1 MKKILFIAL
10 AVGFL
15 LFGVSAY
22 LQSKPSAKNSRIY
35 NVVKKYSP
43 YYLDK
48 RFGGLEILNR
58 EDKEFKEKPTNMK
71 VFHRLEELE
80 KKWAKEHLKLE
91 NNTLVIQ
98 DNNRSVLE
106 SVSLDNQDEIDFVHI
121 FYGL

>member
-1 MKKILFIAL
+1 VKKVLFIAL

-35 NVVKKYSP
+35 NLVKKYSP

-48 RFGGLEILNR
+48 RFGGLQILNK
-58 EDKEFKEKPTNMK
+58 EDKEFKEKPNNMG

-80 KKWAKEHLKLE
+80 KKWGKAHMKLE
-91 NNTLVIQ
+91 NSVLVVH
-98 DNNRSVLE
+98 DNNGSVLK
-106 SVSLDNQDEIDFVHI
+106 SISLNNQDEIDFVHI